1 MVRIRLS
8 RGGAKKKPFYHIVV
22 MDQRQRRDG
31 RCLERIG
38 TYDPS
43 LSTNDRIKLNHE
55 RLDYWKSKGAQLS
68 ERVKLLREYSL
79 DENSSETRLAIKEKN
94 LEKIKQ
100 NRLAKKKEAE
110 APAEEAAAPEAPAE
124 EAAAPEAP
132 AEEAAAEAPAEEAPA
147 EEAAAPEAPA
157 EEAAA
162 PEAPAE
168 EAAAPEAPAEEAAA
182 PEAPAEEAAAPE
194 APAEEAAAPEAPAEE
209 SKNSK

>member
-43 LSTNDRIKLNHE
+43 LSTNDRIKLDHE

-68 ERVKLLREYSL
+68 ERVQLLREYSL
-79 DENSSETRLAIKEKN
+79 DENSSATRLAKKEKN

-100 NRLAKKKEAE
+100 IVRIVDYNFNRSHAFQTAS
-110 APAEEAAAPEAPAE
+110 ASCVACG
-124 EAAAPEAP
+124 
-132 AEEAAAEAPAEEAPA
+132 
-147 EEAAAPEAPA
+147 
-157 EEAAA
+157 
-162 PEAPAE
+162 
-168 EAAAPEAPAEEAAA
+168 
-182 PEAPAEEAAAPE
+182 
-194 APAEEAAAPEAPAEE
+194 
-209 SKNSK
+209 SKNLSARVWDPRRRARVNYQTFPTRSGWLRPC

>member
-43 LSTNDRIKLNHE
+43 LSTNDRIKLDHD
-55 RLDYWKSKGAQLS
+55 RLDYWKLKGAQLS
-68 ERVKLLREYSL
+68 ERVRLLREYSL
-79 DENSSETRLAIKEKN
+79 DKDSSATRLAKKEKN

-100 NRLAKKKEAE
+100 NRLAKKK
-110 APAEEAAAPEAPAE
+110 
-124 EAAAPEAP
+124 
-132 AEEAAAEAPAEEAPA
+132 
-147 EEAAAPEAPA
+147 
-157 EEAAA
+157 
-162 PEAPAE
+162 
-168 EAAAPEAPAEEAAA
+168 EAAA

>member
-79 DENSSETRLAIKEKN
+79 DENSSETRLAKKEKS

-100 NRLAKKKEAE
+100 NRLAKKKEA
-110 APAEEAAAPEAPAE
+110 
-124 EAAAPEAP
+124 
-132 AEEAAAEAPAEEAPA
+132 
-147 EEAAAPEAPA
+147 
-157 EEAAA
+157 
-162 PEAPAE
+162 EAPAE

-209 SKNSK
+209 SSKDK

>member
-43 LSTNDRIKLNHE
+43 LSTNDRIKLDHE

-79 DENSSETRLAIKEKN
+79 DENSSLTRLAKKEKE

-100 NRLAKKKEAE
+100 NRLAKKKE
-110 APAEEAAAPEAPAE
+110 
-124 EAAAPEAP
+124 
-132 AEEAAAEAPAEEAPA
+132 
-147 EEAAAPEAPA
+147 
-157 EEAAA
+157 
-162 PEAPAE
+162 
-168 EAAAPEAPAEEAAA
+168 
-182 PEAPAEEAAAPE
+182 AEEAAAPE

>member
-132 AEEAAAEAPAEEAPA
+132 AEEAAAPEAPAEEA